1 MGSSKFQTYSCSVR
15 FGSFV
20 LSRCCP
26 VCSCC
31 SFFFNVLKIG
41 RSSGRTDVLKI
52 AGSCVVLFGSL
63 FVGSHN
69 KEGQP
74 LYWLDDNYL
83 K

>member
-1 MGSSKFQTYSCSVR
+1 MLGLVVLYCLGVVQFVR
-15 FGSFV
+15 AVVFV
-20 LSRCCP
+20 
-26 VCSCC
+26 
-31 SFFFNVLKIG
+31 FFNVLKIR